1 MIYFIGYM
9 LIGLAIAVR
18 GTLNT
23 QSELIEFYQSCGI
36 DNDRD
41 ARIVMG
47 ITMVI
52 IAMSWPICM
61 LLVIYVRYF

>member
-36 DNDRD
+36 DNDRN

>member
-9 LIGLAIAVR
+9 LIGLAIAVH

>member
-9 LIGLAIAVR
+9 LIGLAIAVH

-36 DNDRD
+36 DNDRN

>member
-9 LIGLAIAVR
+9 LIGLAIAVH

-36 DNDRD
+36 DNDRN

-52 IAMSWPICM
+52 IAMSWPICV
-61 LLVIYVRYF
+61 LLVIYMRYF